1 MESGTAVEHRGGAAW
16 LIAPR
21 SACSSSARCGTPP
34 VICPIFAAHPETV
47 IRAIVEEPDAPAWA
61 HNDARILAEQYGVP
75 VLPDPDAALARDD
88 IDLVLVCSE
97 PTRHARLAAQA
108 LRAGKHV
115 LVDKP
120 MAVTLDE
127 CALVAEAA
135 ASAPGRKFTV
145 VHRLFGA
152 PIQRARQAIDAGHL
166 GLIRAADCE
175 FLSSGVF
182 FGTSVERPEF
192 VANPA
197 LSGGGELMNFMVYPV
212 DYLHYLTG
220 ARVTEV
226 FAEAGTFFFDAHRQ
240 FGVEDVGILSLRL
253 EHDIIALT
261 HRGQSTLRAHARHGR
276 LDTPADRLA
285 RALTVDENRPQLD
298 IWSTVTERRGRTI
311 GGESAPST
319 VATQIRAF
327 IRDIREDRT
336 PLYGVRGC
344 LGDHRGDRGR
354 VPFTRDGPTRPCR
367 HAPHE
372 RVRSHRCGRIRGGM
386 S

>member
-1 MESGTAVEHRGGAAW
+1 MTDRNPLGLLVLSAVRHAASY
-16 LIAPR
+16 L
-21 SACSSSARCGTPP
+21 P
-34 VICPIFAAHPETV
+34 VFAAHPDTV

-61 HNDARILAEQYGVP
+61 HSDARILAEKYGVP
-75 VLPDPDAALARDD
+75 VLPDPADALARNDV
-88 IDLVLVCSE
+88 DLVLVCSE

-120 MAVTLDE
+120 MAVTRDE

-135 ASAPGRKFTV
+135 AHAPGRKFTV
-145 VHRLFGA
+145 VHRLFGS

-166 GLIRAADCE
+166 GLVRAADCE

-220 ARVTEV
+220 ARVEEV
-226 FAEAGTFFFDAHRQ
+226 FAEAGAFFFDAHKQ

-253 EHDIIALT
+253 EHGIIASLT
-261 HRGQSTLRAHARHGR
+261 VGRVPFAPTPGTGASTLRLIGSHGHM
-276 LDTPADRLA
+276 TI
-285 RALTVDENRPQLD
+285 DENRPQLD
-298 IWSTVTERRGRTI
+298 IWSTVTERRGHTI

-327 IRDIREDRT
+327 IGDIREDRT
-336 PLYGVRGC
+336 PLYGVHDAWATIAAIEAAYRSLATGQPASVAA
-344 LGDHRGDRGR
+344 
-354 VPFTRDGPTRPCR
+354 VP
-367 HAPHE
+367 
-372 RVRSHRCGRIRGGM
+372 V
-386 S
+386 